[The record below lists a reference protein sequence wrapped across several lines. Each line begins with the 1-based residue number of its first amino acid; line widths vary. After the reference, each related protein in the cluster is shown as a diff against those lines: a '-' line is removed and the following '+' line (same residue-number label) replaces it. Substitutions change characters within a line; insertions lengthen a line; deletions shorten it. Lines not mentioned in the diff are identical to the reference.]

1 MESMRRARQTMRL
14 SMMIAIAIAAAK
26 PVEETRPNWEVLQS
40 TKLKYAAPEPM
51 WNQE

>member
-1 MESMRRARQTMRL
+1 MESMRRARQGMRL

-26 PVEETRPNWEVLQS
+26 LVVEAKPNWELLQS
-40 TKLKYAAPEPM
+40 TKLKYGAPEPI